1 MRWVAYASNGTVQG
15 DLVYCHQG
23 TEQDFEYLSQQ
34 GVSVQVALSA
44 SVIRV
49 RQQWEDV

>member
-1 MRWVAYASNGTVQG
+1 VAYAGNGTVQG

-34 GVSVQVALSA
+34 GVSVQVLRCSYLRLQRRT
-44 SVIRV
+44 VGV
-49 RQQWEDV
+49 